1 MPHTGFNPE
10 PTSLIY
16 IEALE
21 EPEPPGAAHSV
32 LKKVNLATKL
42 EGGGWVRP

>member
-32 LKKVNLATKL
+32 LKKKFIWPLSSRG
-42 EGGGWVRP
+42 EGG